1 MKSEQGFTLIELL
14 VVIAII
20 GILAGLVIIS
30 MSGSQNAA
38 KNARIQSDMDQLRS
52 QAQLH
57 YINNGTSGF
66 SGLAAAPA
74 VSQLISDINAT
85 APANVSI
92 LISPSPYSAYCAVV
106 SIYPPAT
113 GTNYYWCVDS
123 LGNATQLSG
132 TLTKCT
138 GTTYTCQ

>member
-1 MKSEQGFTLIELL
+1 MKSKQGFTLIELL

-20 GILAGLVIIS
+20 GILAGLVIVS

-38 KNARIQSDMDQLRS
+38 KNARIQSDMNQLRS
-52 QAQLH
+52 QAQLY

-66 SGLAAAPA
+66 SGLATAPSIA
-74 VSQLISDINAT
+74 QLTSDINAN
-85 APANVSI
+85 APASVSI
-92 LISPSPYSAYCAVV
+92 LVSASPYSAYCAVV
-106 SIYPPAT
+106 SINPPVA
-113 GTNYYWCVDS
+113 GTSYYWCVDS
-123 LGNATQLSG
+123 LGNAVQLSG